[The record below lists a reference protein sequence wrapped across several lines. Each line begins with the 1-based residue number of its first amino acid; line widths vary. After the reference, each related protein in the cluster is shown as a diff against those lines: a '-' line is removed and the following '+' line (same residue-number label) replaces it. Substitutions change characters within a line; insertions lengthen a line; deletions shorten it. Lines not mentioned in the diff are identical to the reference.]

1 MKVDINNVN
10 EVAQDVVGQQLV
22 NDASEVGYSVSERI
36 QLLIKQSQALSEELA
51 QLIEQAGN
59 DTSILLGQEENIN
72 KINKNLSVTK
82 EKINDLISTK
92 ESDVSQQMSELMA
105 RITALQ
111 NRTLGTQIKDEVRS
125 NVNSIIDAA
134 KLTITQS
141 SEKFKEFF
149 KSVRDFSN
157 RAIDKLK
164 ENAERVV
171 EVVKDYRDSLKIVYD
186 TTISIYNHNIGN
198 DYNITK
204 QNRFNRDAQKNIDD
218 SYFSYMIADR
228 TKELEKLQEKYDQS
242 SGIEKLMYKLSINR
256 VETILHLINKTENIN
271 QKINNYGTIVDKKC
285 DGCIEKITDLAN
297 DIRYTTIA
305 IKEDLKKSSNELRD
319 KTVLSAIEKLEK
331 VSSKVKSYAE
341 NKGIDL
347 SDPDKKKELDDFDLE
362 K

>member
-10 EVAQDVVGQQLV
+10 EVAQDVVGHQLV

-72 KINKNLSVTK
+72 KINENLSVTK

-111 NRTLGTQIKDEVRS
+111 NRTLGTQIKDEIRS

-134 KLTITQS
+134 KLTITQA

-149 KSVRDFSN
+149 KSLRDFSN
-157 RAIDKLK
+157 RAIDKFK
-164 ENAERVV
+164 ENAGHIVD
-171 EVVKDYRDSLKIVYD
+171 VVKDYRHSLKTYRD
-186 TTISIYNHNIGN
+186 TEKNEYHRAHNEEEKKCN
-198 DYNITK
+198 D
-204 QNRFNRDAQKNIDD
+204 RSL
-218 SYFSYMIADR
+218 SYLVADR
-228 TKELEKLQEKYDQS
+228 TRELEDLQGKYNQAT
-242 SGIEKLMYKLSINR
+242 GIEKLIYKLSINKIEESLDIIDDR
-256 VETILHLINKTENIN
+256 DKDNESSYVRYQSLYQSMDTFNK
-271 QKINNYGTIVDKKC
+271 K
-285 DGCIEKITDLAN
+285 CIEKISDLAN

-347 SDPDKKKELDDFDLE
+347 PDPDKKKELDDFDLE

>member
-72 KINKNLSVTK
+72 KINENLSVTK

-92 ESDVSQQMSELMA
+92 ESDVSQQISELMA

-111 NRTLGTQIKDEVRS
+111 NRTLGTQIKDEIRS
-125 NVNSIIDAA
+125 NVNSITDVA
-134 KLTITQS
+134 KLTITQA

-149 KSVRDFSN
+149 KSVRYFSN
-157 RAIDKLK
+157 KAIDKLK
-164 ENAERVV
+164 ENAEHVV
-171 EVVKDYRDSLKIVYD
+171 EVVKDYRNSLKTYKD
-186 TTISIYNHNIGN
+186 TKNNEYHRSHDDEEKRIN
-198 DYNITK
+198 D
-204 QNRFNRDAQKNIDD
+204 RSL
-218 SYFSYMIADR
+218 SYLAADR
-228 TKELEKLQEKYDQS
+228 TKELENLQEKYNNAV
-242 SGIEKLMYKLSINR
+242 GFEKLIYKLSINKLEESLDIIEFR
-256 VETILHLINKTENIN
+256 EKDSQSSYAIYQSMDAFE
-271 QKINNYGTIVDKKC
+271 KK
-285 DGCIEKITDLAN
+285 CIEKISDLAN

-347 SDPDKKKELDDFDLE
+347 PDPDKKKELDDFDLE

>member
-22 NDASEVGYSVSERI
+22 NDASVVGYSVSERI
-36 QLLIKQSQALSEELA
+36 QLLIRQSQALSEELA

-92 ESDVSQQMSELMA
+92 ESDVSQQISELMA

-125 NVNSIIDAA
+125 SVKNITDTA

-164 ENAERVV
+164 ENAEHVV
-171 EVVKDYRDSLKIVYD
+171 EVVKDYRNSLKTYKD
-186 TTISIYNHNIGN
+186 TKNNEYHHAHDDEEKRIN
-198 DYNITK
+198 D
-204 QNRFNRDAQKNIDD
+204 RSL
-218 SYFSYMIADR
+218 SYLAADR
-228 TKELEKLQEKYDQS
+228 TKELENLQEKYNNAV
-242 SGIEKLMYKLSINR
+242 GFEKLIYKLSINKL
-256 VETILHLINKTENIN
+256 EESLDLIEFREKDSQSAYASCQSMDAFE
-271 QKINNYGTIVDKKC
+271 KK
-285 DGCIEKITDLAN
+285 CIEKISDLAN

-319 KTVLSAIEKLEK
+319 KAVLSAIEKLEK

-341 NKGIDL
+341 IKDIDL
-347 SDPDKKKELDDFDLE
+347 PDPDKKKELDDFDLE